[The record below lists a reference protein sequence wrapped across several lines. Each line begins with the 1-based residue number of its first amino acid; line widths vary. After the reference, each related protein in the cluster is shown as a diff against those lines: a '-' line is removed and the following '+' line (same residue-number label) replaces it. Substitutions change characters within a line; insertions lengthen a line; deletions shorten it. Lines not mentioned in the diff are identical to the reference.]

1 VFLKS
6 SIRPSLSIFLEF
18 SVSIG
23 SALNFLQPNSFELN
37 ITCTIL
43 EKSFP
48 FNFLIVKSAL
58 MSASY
63 PLKLTPTETSRELV
77 NDSISVTFVSL
88 NKEFAVEISRYKLSS
103 LHYLKG
109 LGINA

>member
-1 VFLKS
+1 
-6 SIRPSLSIFLEF
+6 
-18 SVSIG
+18 
-23 SALNFLQPNSFELN
+23 
-37 ITCTIL
+37 
-43 EKSFP
+43 
-48 FNFLIVKSAL
+48 

-63 PLKLTPTETSRELV
+63 PLKMTPTETSRDLV